1 MSKLQKAFLIG
12 LAAAGLAGCSHAG
25 SVSRAAIDYNRAMA
39 DARNEQLLINILRA
53 GAREPLQFSA
63 LAEINASVNR
73 TVGIDTVASN
83 LITGGRDMISPT
95 VKLGAST
102 VPTMKIQPLSN
113 KEFTEGI
120 LRPIAPETLHLFINQ
135 GWDTEF
141 LLPLVIAGYRC
152 PGDAKITSNPGS
164 AADDLRDE
172 LATSAA
178 QFNLHKVTSGGDEVT
193 MTVPA
198 ARALQ
203 MLGDGVAAG
212 GYKVASVKQARRGTM
227 SVVLK
232 GPEKSGW
239 SADLGSLCPNSPT
252 KSLAF
257 DASAGSEGY
266 IQLRSVEG
274 IIYFLG
280 EAVRPCLLDRARREC
295 RIRYVKGRDDKR
307 ALTAQERIDNTHDLF
322 RVASAVRGDPE
333 AAISTRFH
341 GRVFSVMRL
350 DSRDLDR
357 SLKTLS
363 FLSQLVAL
371 QTAAIPLT
379 PTIIALP
386 Q

>member
-1 MSKLQKAFLIG
+1 MLELRKSLVMALV
-12 LAAAGLAGCSHAG
+12 AAGLAGCSHAG
-25 SVSRAAIDYNRAMA
+25 SVSRAATDYNKAFA
-39 DARNEQLLINILRA
+39 EARNEQLLINILRA

-95 VKLGAST
+95 LKLNAST
-102 VPTMKIQPLSN
+102 VPTMKIQPLSS

-120 LRPIAPETLHLFINQ
+120 LRPIAPETLDLFIHQ

-152 PGDAKITSNPGS
+152 PGDSKIKLNPGS
-164 AADDLRDE
+164 VDGERRDE

-178 QFNLHKVTSGGDEVT
+178 RFNLHKVTTGGDELT
-193 MTVPA
+193 MTVSTS
-198 ARALQ
+198 RALE
-203 MLGDGVAAG
+203 MLSAGVSA
-212 GYKVASVKQARRGTM
+212 GYKVVSVKPARRGTM
-227 SVVLK
+227 NVLLK
-232 GPEKSGW
+232 GPERAGW
-239 SADLGSLCPNSPT
+239 AADLGDLCPNSPNKT
-252 KSLAF
+252 LAF
-257 DASAGSEGY
+257 DATAGSEGY

-280 EAVRPCLLDRARREC
+280 EAVRPCLLSPARQEC
-295 RIRYVKGRDDKR
+295 AIRYVKGRDDK
-307 ALTAQERIDNTHDLF
+307 AAQTAQQLSENTHDLF
-322 RVASAVRGDPE
+322 RVVSADRGAPGT
-333 AAISTRFH
+333 AISTNFH
-341 GRVFSVMRL
+341 GRNFSVMRL

-371 QTAAIPLT
+371 QTAAVPLT
-379 PTIIALP
+379 PTLIALP